1 MRIILLSG
9 GSGKRLWPLS
19 NETRSKQFLKLL
31 KDDNGDYES
40 MIQRIYRQLNQA
52 IPNVSITIATGE
64 NQKDVIKNQLGEKV
78 DLVTEPMRRDTFPAI
93 MLSSA
98 YLAYEKKV
106 DLQESVIV
114 MPVDPYVEQE
124 YFSVLKNID
133 AIVQSGRADM
143 VLMGIKPTYPSEK
156 YGYILSS
163 EDEADNRKN
172 SSTEDEAANRKIL
185 SSKNDAANRKSGIEN
200 EYVVTGFCEK
210 PSLKKAESLLKQG
223 AFWNGGVFAFRLG
236 YAIGILG
243 RYMECESYDD
253 VRSRYE
259 QLKKTSFDYEVV
271 EKAENIRMS
280 LYSGYWK
287 DLGTWNTLTEQ
298 MEESIVGEALMGEE
312 TNDTHIINEL
322 DIPVVVLGGKNLV
335 VAASPDGILVSD
347 KDKSSYMKPYVEQID
362 KRPMFEERGWGDY
375 KVLDYKRYKDKV
387 CSLTKYIYIR
397 RGEFISYQCHKMR
410 EEIWIVVDG
419 EGSLVIDGAC
429 RKMGRSDMVRIC
441 PGQKHAILA
450 LENLQLIEVQIGT
463 ELTESDIERFE
474 WEWRL

>member
-40 MIQRIYRQLNQA
+40 MIQRIYRQLNQV

-93 MLSSA
+93 MLSGA

-106 DLQESVIV
+106 DFQETVIV
-114 MPVDPYVEQE
+114 LPVDPYVEPE
-124 YFSVLKNID
+124 YFSVLKNMD

-143 VLMGIKPTYPSEK
+143 VLMGVKPTYPSEK
-156 YGYILSS
+156 YGYILAY
-163 EDEADNRKN
+163 ADDNVTGDANKK
-172 SSTEDEAANRKIL
+172 TEF
-185 SSKNDAANRKSGIEN
+185 EN
-200 EYVVTGFCEK
+200 EYVVTGFHEK
-210 PSLKKAESLLKQG
+210 PSLKKAESLLRQG

-236 YAIGILG
+236 YAVGILR
-243 RYMECESYDD
+243 RYMEYESYAE
-253 VRSRYE
+253 VRSHYE
-259 QLKKTSFDYEVV
+259 QLKKTSFDYEVA

-280 LYSGYWK
+280 LYKGYWK
-287 DLGTWNTLTEQ
+287 DLGTWNTLTER

-362 KRPMFEERGWGDY
+362 KRPMFEERRWGDY
-375 KVLDYKRYKDKV
+375 KVLDYKRYRDRV
-387 CSLTKYIYIR
+387 CSLTKYIYVR
-397 RGEFISYQCHKMR
+397 KGESISYQSHKMR

-419 EGSLVIDGAC
+419 EGSLVIDDVC
-429 RKMGRSDMVRIC
+429 RKVGRSDMVRIC
-441 PGQKHAILA
+441 SGQKHAILA
-450 LENLQLIEVQIGT
+450 LENLQLIEVQIGA

-474 WEWRL
+474 WEWN